1 MDVVIHRFGGLE
13 FSPYQGNESI
23 MIPQSFSLTSSY
35 QNTMSMSQIS
45 WIHHVSQF
53 AQSGVPQAVVLFLS
67 LMQLIYHLDRIRRQ
81 GSSCRSKAAKI
92 RWPYELASQIARLT
106 AVVYITIAYIQDRL
120 HWINIVSVVYTFT
133 LGLTRLFNHLEWRH
147 VALHQINFV
156 LPATLTI
163 LIAGHTFPCIQTG
176 TKCLHDAS
184 TSIGII
190 ALAAGAIIA
199 AITPREWT
207 PMQVDLSIP
216 GYDQNEPAPEEAC
229 SWFTYYCTYDWL
241 TPIIWKGMK
250 RKLDMADIPK
260 LAWYDEPIYLLRRV
274 QEARSIS
281 KKTLHTVLR
290 FQKRELLLMS
300 FWVAT
305 SYTVENIAAFA
316 MFKLLEY
323 LADPSGAIYKPWLWL
338 FLMFI
343 GPLSRSVAFQQYI
356 FTSTRLVVRIKSA
369 FTQELYFTAL
379 DSMEMEEDPFE
390 LQSGG
395 ARLKSTSGQ
404 AAAKTT
410 SAGRLANLMASDID
424 AIYRSRDI
432 IQATIGTPVG
442 TIISLI
448 GMYRMMGWASLVG
461 NAILFLATP
470 LSIWLG
476 RLMFYSQRRVRK
488 TQDSRMSL
496 VTEYLASLRAIKY
509 FAWEDPITEK
519 IINARSEEQREL
531 WRTSMIQASLNQV
544 MQIVPYLSLLVM
556 FGLHVGLSKRRLD
569 AATAFTTIFLVKNVR
584 RNIMQA
590 SAFGRNFASALVS
603 VNRLDK
609 YFESTV
615 PIPHY
620 PVGPLRIDHATFR
633 KTTTAS
639 FTLNNIT
646 LDFAHGGL
654 NVISGPSGS
663 GKTTL
668 LLSILGETYLESG
681 NVTRPDDIAYAS
693 QSSWLQNETI
703 QANILFGSRMEKPRY
718 DRVVEACCLWEDFK
732 DLAAKDMTIVGENG
746 TSLSGGQKARVALAR
761 ALYCKA
767 PLLLL
772 DDIFAAL
779 DAKTAAGVW
788 KHCFCSDLLSGRTT
802 VLVTNL
808 PWIAEQADLSVVLEK
823 GQIESVEPR
832 IGIVR
837 TPIAIAQVLG
847 GDAEEHDV
855 HDTAQEIPPNGD
867 TLNDAN
873 RAPEQ
878 KHLKDVVNQEMKAS
892 GKVGRMTFLQYMSYF
907 GHPVF
912 VAVCLGL
919 LLATNIFT
927 FSSLLWLSVWVE
939 AYNHQAHIDIPYYM
953 GIFAGLTFLEIGSYC
968 LAIILFEWGAWNA
981 AKRLH
986 NDFIHAIMHVS
997 LSWFKHVPIGR
1008 ITNRFSSDMASL
1020 DGTIS
1025 TMLRI
1030 MLDTFLLMLFRIG
1043 AVSSIMP
1050 VFMVPALFTCLFGVL
1065 IGEAYT
1071 RTAVVIKR
1079 LTSSAQSPV
1088 FSQFADTLAGLPVI
1102 RARSDMSS
1110 RFREELA
1117 ARLRTWSASAEASF
1131 NANRWVAVR
1140 VDLVTALV
1148 SLSAGMIAVSQTG
1161 VVAAGLVGF
1170 SLTNANGLSQTILLL
1185 VRAMNDLEV
1194 EMQSFHRVREYVKLE
1209 PEEKDDKTY
1218 AEEGKYTDD
1227 PCHVIPQNWP
1237 RSGEIEFRNVTIRY
1251 DPNGSDILTGINLK
1265 FKAGERVAVI
1275 GRTGSGK
1282 STLVLSLLRFT
1293 HVVSGEILY
1302 DGIDITKIPRHRLRE
1317 SLTIIPQEAV
1327 LFNGTVES
1335 NLDPSGR
1342 LPKDI
1347 LDKALDNCKGIAS
1360 FSPHTS
1366 DDSDNDTQFRDD
1378 ENNSVNLST
1387 CVDAR
1392 GENFSH
1398 GQRQVLSLCRA
1409 LIRQSKLMLLD
1420 EATASMDYETDRG
1433 IQNVLRR
1440 ELEAVGE
1447 GRTLVTIA
1455 HRLRTIIDYDTVVV
1469 MSGGRVLEYGSPRNL
1484 YNSRGQFYDMIYHSG
1499 EMEDL
1504 QALLETESSQ
1514 QGI

>member
-1 MDVVIHRFGGLE
+1 M
-13 FSPYQGNESI
+13 
-23 MIPQSFSLTSSY
+23 
-35 QNTMSMSQIS
+35 
-45 WIHHVSQF
+45 
-53 AQSGVPQAVVLFLS
+53 
-67 LMQLIYHLDRIRRQ
+67 
-81 GSSCRSKAAKI
+81 
-92 RWPYELASQIARLT
+92 ARLT

-120 HWINIVSVVYTFT
+120 HWINIVSVVYAFI

-147 VALHQINFV
+147 VVLHQINFV

-163 LIAGHTFPCIQTG
+163 LIAGHTLPCIQTG
-176 TKCLHDAS
+176 TRCLHDAG
-184 TSIGII
+184 TSGGII
-190 ALAAGAIIA
+190 ALAAGAAIA

-216 GYDQNEPAPEEAC
+216 GYDQNEPAPEETC

-281 KKTLHTVLR
+281 KKTLRTVLR

-369 FTQELYFTAL
+369 FTQELYYTAL
-379 DSMEMEEDPFE
+379 DSMEMDEDPFE

-395 ARLKSTSGQ
+395 AKLKSMSGQ

-488 TQDSRMSL
+488 AQDSRMSL

-603 VNRLDK
+603 VTRLDK

-620 PVGPLRIDHATFR
+620 PVGPLCIDHATFR
-633 KTTTAS
+633 KTKTAS

-646 LDFAHGGL
+646 LDFAQGGL
-654 NVISGPSGS
+654 NVVSGPSGS

-703 QANILFGSRMEKPRY
+703 QANIIFGSPMEKPRY
-718 DRVVEACCLWEDFK
+718 DGVIEACCLWEDFK
-732 DLAAKDMTIVGENG
+732 DLPAKDMTIVGENG

-788 KHCFCSDLLSGRTT
+788 KHCFCSDLLNGRTT

-823 GQIESVEPR
+823 GQIESAEPQ

-837 TPIAIAQVLG
+837 KPIAIAQVLG
-847 GDAEEHDV
+847 GDAEEDDAL
-855 HDTAQEIPPNGD
+855 HDTVQEIQPNGD

-873 RAPEQ
+873 QAPEE

-892 GKVGRMTFLQYMSYF
+892 GKVGLLQYMSYF

-912 VAVCLGL
+912 VTVCLGL

-968 LAIILFEWGAWNA
+968 LAIIMFEWGAWNA

-997 LSWFKHVPIGR
+997 LSWFKHIPIGR

-1030 MLDTFLLMLFRIG
+1030 MLDTVLLMLFRIG
-1043 AVSSIMP
+1043 A
-1050 VFMVPALFTCLFGVL
+1050 
-1065 IGEAYT
+1065 
-1071 RTAVVIKR
+1071 
-1079 LTSSAQSPV
+1079 SPV

-1102 RARSDMSS
+1102 RARSGMSS

-1148 SLSAGMIAVSQTG
+1148 GLSAGIIAVSQTG

-1209 PEEKDDKTY
+1209 PEEKEDKTY
-1218 AEEGKYTDD
+1218 PEEGEYTDD

-1251 DPNGSDILTGINLK
+1251 DPDGSDILTGINLK

-1342 LPKDI
+1342 VPKDI

-1378 ENNSVNLST
+1378 ENNSINLST

-1440 ELEAVGE
+1440 ELEAVGG

-1484 YNSRGQFYDMIYHSG
+1484 YNGRGQFYDMVYHSG
-1499 EMEDL
+1499 EMDDL
-1504 QALLETESSQ
+1504 QALLEMESSQ

>member
-1 MDVVIHRFGGLE
+1 MDILIHRFGGFE
-13 FSPYQGNESI
+13 FSPYDGNQST
-23 MIPQSFSLTSSY
+23 MIPELSSLTSV
-35 QNTMSMSQIS
+35 MSLTQVQ
-45 WIHHVSQF
+45 WINQVSQL
-53 AQSGVPQAVVLFLS
+53 AQSGIPQAVVLFIS
-67 LMQLIYHLDRIRRQ
+67 IVQLIFHVIQIHRQ
-81 GSSCRSKAAKI
+81 ESNYRSKAAKI
-92 RWPYELASQIARLT
+92 RWLYEFASQAARLI
-106 AVVYITIAYIQDRL
+106 AVVFITLAYIQDQL
-120 HWINIVSVVYTFT
+120 HWINIVAVAYTFIT
-133 LGLTRLFNHLEWRH
+133 GLLRLFNHLQWRH
-147 VALHQINFV
+147 IALHQINFV
-156 LPATLTI
+156 LVAALAI
-163 LIAGHTFPCIQTG
+163 LVAGHTLPCIQTG
-176 TKCLHDAS
+176 TKCLHDTS
-184 TSIGII
+184 TSGGII
-190 ALAAGAIIA
+190 SIVAACVIA
-199 AITPREWT
+199 FVTPREWT
-207 PMQVDLSIP
+207 PLPVDLNIP
-216 GYDQNEPAPEEAC
+216 GYDQNEPAPEETC

-241 TPIIWKGMK
+241 TPIIWKGTK
-250 RKLDMADIPK
+250 RKLDMSDLPK
-260 LAWYDEPIYLLRRV
+260 IAWYDEPMYLLHRV

-281 KKTLHTVLR
+281 KKTLLTVLR
-290 FQKRELLLMS
+290 FQKSELFLMS

-305 SYTVENIAAFA
+305 SYTVENIAAYA
-316 MFKLLEY
+316 MYKLLEY
-323 LADPSGAIYKPWLWL
+323 LANPNGAIYKPWLWL

-369 FTQELYFTAL
+369 FTQELYYTAL

-390 LQSGG
+390 LQSAGTEPSNKNG
-395 ARLKSTSGQ
+395 QTTTKS
-404 AAAKTT
+404 T

-442 TIISLI
+442 TIISLV

-488 TQDSRMSL
+488 AQDSRMSL

-519 IINARSEEQREL
+519 IIDARSAEQKEL

-556 FGLHVGLSKRRLD
+556 FGLHVGLSKCRLD
-569 AATAFTTIFLVKNVR
+569 AATAFTTTFLVKNVR

-603 VNRLDK
+603 VTRLDK
-609 YFESTV
+609 YFANTV

-620 PVGPLRIDHATFR
+620 PVGPLRMVGASFR
-633 KTTTAS
+633 KTKTAT

-646 LDFAHGGL
+646 LDFAQGGL
-654 NVISGPSGS
+654 NVVGGPSGS

-681 NVTRPDDIAYAS
+681 SVTRPDDVAYAS
-693 QSSWLQNETI
+693 QSAWLQNESI
-703 QANILFGSRMEKPRY
+703 QANVLFGSPMEKARY
-718 DRVVEACCLWEDFK
+718 DRVIEACCLWEDFK
-732 DLAAKDMTIVGENG
+732 ELPVRDITVVGENG

-761 ALYCKA
+761 ALYSKA

-772 DDIFAAL
+772 DDVFAAL

-788 KHCFCSDLLSGRTT
+788 KHCFCTDLLSARTT

-808 PWIAEQADLSVVLEK
+808 PWIAEQADLSVVLDK
-823 GQIESVEPR
+823 GQIESTEPQ
-832 IGIVR
+832 IGVVR
-837 TPIAIAQVLG
+837 RPIAIAQVLG
-847 GDAEEHDV
+847 GDADEDEALE
-855 HDTAQEIPPNGD
+855 DTVAEIQPNGD
-867 TLNDAN
+867 SLNDTN
-873 RAPEQ
+873 KVSEE
-878 KHLKDVVNQEMKAS
+878 KYLKDVVNQEMKAS
-892 GKVGRMTFLQYMSYF
+892 GKIGRMTFLQYMNYF
-907 GHPVF
+907 GHTLFVVF
-912 VAVCLGL
+912 CLGL
-919 LLATNIFT
+919 LLATNIFQFLST
-927 FSSLLWLSVWVE
+927 LWLSVWVE

-953 GIFAGLTFLEIGSYC
+953 GIFAGLAFLEIGSYC
-968 LAIILFEWGAWNA
+968 LVIIMFEWGAWNA
-981 AKRLH
+981 ARRLH
-986 NDFIHAIMHVS
+986 NDFIRAIMRVS
-997 LSWFKHVPIGR
+997 LSWFKHIPIGR
-1008 ITNRFSSDMASL
+1008 ITNRFSSDMASI

-1030 MLDTFLLMLFRIG
+1030 MLDTILLMLFRLG

-1050 VFMVPALFTCLFGVL
+1050 IFMIPAFFTCLFGIL

-1071 RTAVVIKR
+1071 RTAVVVKR

-1102 RARSDMSS
+1102 RARSGMAST
-1110 RFREELA
+1110 FREELA
-1117 ARLRTWSASAEASF
+1117 ARLRTWSASSEASF

-1140 VDLVTALV
+1140 VDFVTALV
-1148 SLSAGMIAVSQTG
+1148 SLSAGIIAVSQAG

-1194 EMQSFHRVREYVKLE
+1194 EMQSFHRVKEYVKLE

-1218 AEEGKYTDD
+1218 PEEGEYTDN
-1227 PCHVIPQNWP
+1227 PSHVIPENWP

-1251 DPNGSDILTGINLK
+1251 DPDGPDILTDVNLK
-1265 FKAGERVAVI
+1265 FKAGERVAVV

-1302 DGIDITKIPRHRLRE
+1302 DGVDITKVPRHRLRE

-1335 NLDPSGR
+1335 NLDPGGR
-1342 LPKDI
+1342 VPKEV

-1360 FSPHTS
+1360 FSPHAS
-1366 DDSDNDTQFRDD
+1366 DDSDNDMHSADD
-1378 ENNSVNLST
+1378 EHNAVNLTTS
-1387 CVDAR
+1387 VDAR

-1433 IQNVLRR
+1433 IQSVLRR
-1440 ELEAVGE
+1440 ELEAAG
-1447 GRTLVTIA
+1447 GDRTLVTIA

-1469 MSGGRVLEYGSPRNL
+1469 MSAGRVLEYGSPRDL
-1484 YNSRGQFYDMIYHSG
+1484 YNSRGQFYDMVYHSG
-1499 EMEDL
+1499 EMDDL
-1504 QALLETESSQ
+1504 QALLDAKSSN
-1514 QGI
+1514 

>member
-1 MDVVIHRFGGLE
+1 MDILIHRFGGFE
-13 FSPYQGNESI
+13 FSPYGGNEST
-23 MIPQSFSLTSSY
+23 MIPELSSLTS
-35 QNTMSMSQIS
+35 
-45 WIHHVSQF
+45 H
-53 AQSGVPQAVVLFLS
+53 
-67 LMQLIYHLDRIRRQ
+67 
-81 GSSCRSKAAKI
+81 RSKAAKI
-92 RWPYELASQIARLT
+92 RWSYEFASQAARLI
-106 AVVYITIAYIQDRL
+106 AVVFITLAYTQDQL
-120 HWINIVSVVYTFT
+120 HWINIVAVTYALIT
-133 LGLTRLFNHLEWRH
+133 GLLRLFNHLEWRH

-156 LPATLTI
+156 LAATLAT
-163 LIAGHTFPCIQTG
+163 LAAGHTLPCIQTG
-176 TKCLHDAS
+176 TKCLHDTS
-184 TSIGII
+184 TSGGII
-190 ALAAGAIIA
+190 SIA
-199 AITPREWT
+199 VACVVAFVTPREWT
-207 PMQVDLSIP
+207 PLLVDLNIP
-216 GYDQNEPAPEEAC
+216 GFDQSEPAPEETC

-241 TPIIWKGMK
+241 TPIIWKGTK
-250 RKLDMADIPK
+250 RKLDMSDLPRI
-260 LAWYDEPIYLLRRV
+260 AWYDEPMYLLRRV
-274 QEARSIS
+274 QEARSTS
-281 KKTLHTVLR
+281 KKTLLTVLR
-290 FQKRELLLMS
+290 FQKSELLLMS

-305 SYTVENIAAFA
+305 SYTVENIAAYA

-323 LADPSGAIYKPWLWL
+323 LANPNGAIYKPWLWL

-369 FTQELYFTAL
+369 FTQELYYTAL

-390 LQSGG
+390 LQSAGT
-395 ARLKSTSGQ
+395 KPSNKNGQ
-404 AAAKTT
+404 TAAKST

-488 TQDSRMSL
+488 AQDSRMSL

-519 IINARSEEQREL
+519 IIDARSAEQKEL

-556 FGLHVGLSKRRLD
+556 FGFHVGLSKRRLD

-603 VNRLDK
+603 VTRLDK
-609 YFESTV
+609 YFANTV
-615 PIPHY
+615 PTPHY
-620 PVGPLRIDHATFR
+620 PVGPLCIDGASFR
-633 KTTTAS
+633 KTKTAT

-646 LDFAHGGL
+646 LNFAQGGL
-654 NVISGPSGS
+654 NVVGGPSGS

-681 NVTRPDDIAYAS
+681 SVTRPDDVAYAS
-693 QSSWLQNETI
+693 QSAWLQNESI
-703 QANILFGSRMEKPRY
+703 QANVLFGSPMEKARY
-718 DRVVEACCLWEDFK
+718 DRVIEACCLWEDFK
-732 DLAAKDMTIVGENG
+732 ELPARDITIVGENG

-761 ALYCKA
+761 ALYSKA

-772 DDIFAAL
+772 DDVFAAL

-788 KHCFCSDLLSGRTT
+788 KHCFCTDLLSGRTT

-808 PWIAEQADLSVVLEK
+808 PWVAEQADLSIVLEK
-823 GQIESVEPR
+823 GQIESAEPQ
-832 IGIVR
+832 IGVVR
-837 TPIAIAQVLG
+837 RPIAIAQVLG
-847 GDAEEHDV
+847 GDADEDEAPEATV
-855 HDTAQEIPPNGD
+855 TEIQPNGD
-867 TLNDAN
+867 SLNN
-873 RAPEQ
+873 TNKVSEEKYLR
-878 KHLKDVVNQEMKAS
+878 DVVNQEMKAS
-892 GKVGRMTFLQYMSYF
+892 GKVGRMTFLQYMNYF
-907 GHPVF
+907 GHPIF
-912 VAVCLGL
+912 VAFCLGL
-919 LLATNIFT
+919 LLATNVFT
-927 FSSLLWLSVWVE
+927 FLSTLWLSVWVE

-968 LAIILFEWGAWNA
+968 LAIIMFEWGAWNA
-981 AKRLH
+981 ARRLH
-986 NDFIHAIMHVS
+986 NDFIRAIMQVS
-997 LSWFKHVPIGR
+997 LSWFKHIPIGR
-1008 ITNRFSSDMASL
+1008 ITNRFSSDMASI

-1030 MLDTFLLMLFRIG
+1030 MIDTILLMLFRIG

-1050 VFMVPALFTCLFGVL
+1050 IFMIPALFTCLFGIL

-1102 RARSDMSS
+1102 RARSGMAST
-1110 RFREELA
+1110 FREELA
-1117 ARLRTWSASAEASF
+1117 ARLRTWSASSEASF

-1140 VDLVTALV
+1140 VDFVTALV
-1148 SLSAGMIAVSQTG
+1148 SLSAGIIAVSQTG

-1194 EMQSFHRVREYVKLE
+1194 EMQSFHRVKEYVKLE

-1218 AEEGKYTDD
+1218 PEEGEYTDD
-1227 PCHVIPQNWP
+1227 PSHVIPENWP

-1251 DPNGSDILTGINLK
+1251 DPDGPDILTDVNLK
-1265 FKAGERVAVI
+1265 FKAGERVAVV

-1302 DGIDITKIPRHRLRE
+1302 DGVDITKVPRHRLRE

-1335 NLDPSGR
+1335 NLDPGGR
-1342 LPKDI
+1342 VPKEV

-1360 FSPHTS
+1360 FSPHAS
-1366 DDSDNDTQFRDD
+1366 DDSDNDMHSADD
-1378 ENNSVNLST
+1378 EHNAVNLTTS
-1387 CVDAR
+1387 VDAR

-1433 IQNVLRR
+1433 IQSVLRR
-1440 ELEAVGE
+1440 ELEAAG
-1447 GRTLVTIA
+1447 GDRTLVTIA

-1469 MSGGRVLEYGSPRNL
+1469 MSAGRVLEYGSPRDL
-1484 YNSRGQFYDMIYHSG
+1484 YNSRGQFYDMVYHSG
-1499 EMEDL
+1499 EMDDL
-1504 QALLETESSQ
+1504 QALLDAEASN
-1514 QGI
+1514 

>member
-1 MDVVIHRFGGLE
+1 MDLIIHRFGGHE
-13 FSPYQGNESI
+13 FSPYDENQSLSL
-23 MIPQSFSLTSSY
+23 PQSSYFTGIY
-35 QNTMSMSQIS
+35 QNAMSLYQVP
-45 WIHHVSQF
+45 WIHRVSRF
-53 AQSGVPQAVVLFLS
+53 AQSGIPQAVVLSLS
-67 LMQLIYHLDRIRRQ
+67 LLQLIYSLDRIRRQ
-81 GSSCRSKAAKI
+81 ASNPRSKAAKI
-92 RWPYELASQIARLT
+92 HWPYEIISQVARVIALVFVTLAYT
-106 AVVYITIAYIQDRL
+106 KDKL
-120 HWINIVSVVYTFT
+120 HWINIFSVAYAFI
-133 LGLTRLFNHLEWRH
+133 LGLLRLFNHLQWRH

-156 LPATLTI
+156 LPATMVI
-163 LIAGHTFPCIQTG
+163 LISGHTLPCIQVG
-176 TKCLHDAS
+176 TVCLHDTSTLGGILAIAAAS
-184 TSIGII
+184 
-190 ALAAGAIIA
+190 AIA

-207 PMQVDLSIP
+207 PFQTELNIP
-216 GYDQNEPAPEEAC
+216 GYDQNEPAPEETC

-241 TPIIWKGMK
+241 TPVIWKGAK
-250 RKLDMADIPK
+250 RKLGMADLPRI
-260 LAWYDEPIYLLRRV
+260 AWYDEPMYLLRRV

-281 KKTLHTVLR
+281 KKTLFTVLR
-290 FQKRELLLMS
+290 FQRRELILMS

-305 SYTVENIAAFA
+305 SYTVENIAAYA

-323 LADPSGAIYKPWLWL
+323 LANPDGAIYKPWLWL

-343 GPLSRSVAFQQYI
+343 GPLSRSIAFQQYI

-369 FTQELYFTAL
+369 FTQELYYTAL
-379 DSMEMEEDPFE
+379 ASMEMEEDPFE
-390 LQSGG
+390 LQSTGTKPRDTNG
-395 ARLKSTSGQ
+395 QTGTKS
-404 AAAKTT
+404 T

-424 AIYRSRDI
+424 AIYKSRDI
-432 IQATIGTPVG
+432 IQATVGTPVG
-442 TIISLI
+442 TLISI
-448 GMYRMMGWASLVG
+448 VGMYRMMGWASLVG

-488 TQDSRMSL
+488 AQDSRMSL

-519 IINARSEEQREL
+519 IIGARSAEQKEL
-531 WRTSMIQASLNQV
+531 WRTSLIQASLNQV

-556 FGLHVGLSKRRLD
+556 FGLHVGLSKCRLD

-603 VNRLDK
+603 VARLDR
-609 YFESTV
+609 YFSSTV
-615 PIPHY
+615 PIPQY
-620 PVGPLRIDHATFR
+620 PVGPLSIEGASFR
-633 KTTTAS
+633 KTKAAT
-639 FTLNNIT
+639 FILNDIT
-646 LDFAHGGL
+646 LHFAQGGL
-654 NVISGPSGS
+654 NVIGGSSGS

-668 LLSILGETYLESG
+668 LLSILGETYMESG
-681 NVTRPDDIAYAS
+681 SVTRPDDVAYAS
-693 QSSWLQNETI
+693 QSAWLQNDSI
-703 QANILFGSRMEKPRY
+703 QANILFDSPMEKLRY
-718 DRVVEACCLWEDFK
+718 DRIIEACCLWEDFK
-732 DLAAKDMTIVGENG
+732 ELPARDTTIVGENG
-746 TSLSGGQKARVALAR
+746 TSLSGGQRARVALAR
-761 ALYCKA
+761 ALYSKS

-788 KHCFCSDLLSGRTT
+788 KHCFCSDLLKGRTT

-808 PWIAEQADLSVVLEK
+808 PWIAEQADLSVVLDK
-823 GQIESVEPR
+823 GQIESVLPQ
-832 IGIVR
+832 IGVVR
-837 TPIAIAQVLG
+837 TPIAIARVLG
-847 GDAEEHDV
+847 GDADEDEAHD
-855 HDTAQEIPPNGD
+855 DTVQEIQPHGD
-867 TLNDAN
+867 DLNDTN
-873 RAPEQ
+873 KILEEKYHR
-878 KHLKDVVNQEMKAS
+878 DIVSQEMKAS
-892 GKVGRMTFLQYMSYF
+892 GKVGRMTFLQYMNYF

-912 VAVCLGL
+912 VIACLGL

-927 FSSLLWLSVWVE
+927 FLSALWLSVWVE
-939 AYNHQAHIDIPYYM
+939 AYNHQAHVDIPYYM
-953 GIFAGLTFLEIGSYC
+953 GIFAVLTLLEIGSYC
-968 LAIILFEWGAWNA
+968 LAIIMFEWGAWNA
-981 AKRLH
+981 ARRLH
-986 NDFIHAIMHVS
+986 NDFIRAIMRVS
-997 LSWFKHVPIGR
+997 LSWFKHIPIGR

-1030 MLDTFLLMLFRIG
+1030 MLDTILLMLFRIG

-1050 VFMVPALFTCLFGVL
+1050 IFMIPALFTCLFGVL

-1102 RARSDMSS
+1102 RARNGMAST
-1110 RFREELA
+1110 FREELA
-1117 ARLRTWSASAEASF
+1117 CKLRTWSASSEASF

-1148 SLSAGMIAVSQTG
+1148 SLSAGIIAVSQTG

-1194 EMQSFHRVREYVKLE
+1194 EMQSFHRVKEYVKLE

-1218 AEEGKYTDD
+1218 PEEGEYTDD
-1227 PCHVIPQNWP
+1227 MSHVVPKSWP
-1237 RSGEIEFRNVTIRY
+1237 TTGEIEFRNVTIRY
-1251 DPNGSDILTGINLK
+1251 DPDGPDVLTDVNLK
-1265 FKAGERVAVI
+1265 FKAGERVAVV

-1302 DGIDITKIPRHRLRE
+1302 DGVDITKVPRHRLRE

-1335 NLDPSGR
+1335 NLDPAGQV
-1342 LPKDI
+1342 PKEV
-1347 LDKALDNCKGIAS
+1347 LDRALENCKGIAS
-1360 FSPHTS
+1360 FSPQAS
-1366 DDSDNDTQFRDD
+1366 DDSDNDVSSSDD
-1378 ENNSVNLST
+1378 EHNIVNLATS
-1387 CVDAR
+1387 VDPR

-1409 LIRQSKLMLLD
+1409 LIRQNKLMLLD

-1433 IQNVLRR
+1433 IQTVLRQ
-1440 ELEAVGE
+1440 ELEAAG
-1447 GRTLVTIA
+1447 GDRTLVTIA

-1469 MSGGRVLEYGSPRNL
+1469 MSAGRVLEYGSPRDL
-1484 YNSRGQFYDMIYHSG
+1484 YNRRGQFYDMIYHSG
-1499 EMEDL
+1499 EMDGLEALL
-1504 QALLETESSQ
+1504 QAESCS
-1514 QGI
+1514 